1 MGVEVGLREI
11 AWVDWVARGGLACGG
26 PTGIPTLEMRPITLA
41 PFHAAGQGAAGLRV
55 GSAEGGGEMGGGRTA
70 VGLGH
75 AVDQRGAWGSGK
87 VIGTLATDLR
97 TNTRDVYD
105 CIQFYF
111 KCVDF
116 DRSKL
121 VEHVD
126 HQHWVASLKG
136 KPDALSWSWI
146 RGKLPEGRAAPR
158 RKVRRRTYTRQVQG
172 YCNRRIGKEWTKANQ
187 QKIEH
192 YLGYADD
199 PDSIDP
205 DAAVERGDKDE
216 WT

>member
-1 MGVEVGLREI
+1 MTVIRQPGQL
-11 AWVDWVARGGLACGG
+11 G
-26 PTGIPTLEMRPITLA
+26 PTEEYELMLQEICLVMEE
-41 PFHAAGQGAAGLRV
+41 GLNNVR
-55 GSAEGGGEMGGGRTA
+55 AEGIRVKYLICKIIGTSA
-70 VGLGH
+70 IY
-75 AVDQRGAWGSGK
+75 QRGAWGSGK